1 MSKNGTSWTSWW
13 TLFKRECLRFVQVPV
28 TTIVPALMTVLFYFL
43 IFGMVIGSRIDQ
55 IQGIEY
61 IAFIVPGL
69 LVQNVLNGSYSNPS
83 GSLFMARQ
91 HANIEDF
98 LLAPINY
105 LPFTV
110 AYVLAG
116 MVRGATLGVGT
127 LIVAALMTSITV
139 HNAFVLLGFLV
150 LISATF
156 ASFGLIVGLWAEDH
170 QQLNI
175 FTNFL
180 VTPLT
185 FLGGVF
191 YSLDMVN
198 PTLRLITQLNPIYYM
213 VAGVRYGMIGF
224 KEVPLW
230 IGFSFL
236 GVVTAALFVVAYA
249 LVRSGY
255 HLRD

>member
-1 MSKNGTSWTSWW
+1 MKTNRTSWTSWW

-28 TTIVPALMTVLFYFL
+28 TTIVPALTTVLFYFL
-43 IFGMVIGSRIDQ
+43 IFGVVIGTRIDT
-55 IQGIEY
+55 IQGIDY

-83 GSLFMARQ
+83 GSLFMSRA

-105 LPFTV
+105 LPFTL

-116 MVRGATLGVGT
+116 IVRGATLGIGT
-127 LIVAALMTSITV
+127 LAIAAFMTDITIHSYTV
-139 HNAFVLLGFLV
+139 FFAFLV

-156 ASFGLIVGLWAEDH
+156 ASFGVIVGLWAQDH

-198 PTLRLITQLNPIYYM
+198 PTLRFITRLNPIYYM

-224 KEVPLW
+224 NEVPIW
-230 IGFSFL
+230 IGLAFL
-236 GVVTAALFVVAYA
+236 STVATGLFCLAYY

-255 HLRD
+255 HLRV

>member
-1 MSKNGTSWTSWW
+1 MTENNTSWTSWW
-13 TLFKRECLRFVQVPV
+13 TLLKRECLRFVQVPI
-28 TTIVPALMTVLFYFL
+28 TTVVPALTTVLFYFM
-43 IFGMVIGSRIDQ
+43 IFGLVIGSRIDQ

-83 GSLFMARQ
+83 GSLFMSRQ

-105 LPFTV
+105 MPFTL

-116 MVRGATLGVGT
+116 VFRGATLGIGT
-127 LIVAALMTSITV
+127 LVIAAFMTNIMIHSYTV
-139 HNAFVLLGFLV
+139 FMAFLI

-156 ASFGLIVGLWAEDH
+156 ACFGLIVGLWAQDH

-198 PTLRLITQLNPIYYM
+198 PTLRFITQLNPIYYM

-224 KEVPLW
+224 EETPLW
-230 IGFSFL
+230 IGLTFL
-236 GVVTAALFVVAYA
+236 SVLTVALFGLAYY
-249 LVRSGY
+249 LVRIGY
-255 HLRD
+255 HLRS